1 MASIRCEQLAYDET
15 MTSDGGSPDGTGSAA
30 IVSIGAANTTTAL
43 TGSSA
48 VVFGPVALA
57 PIVRQITVLVEVD
70 GATALVTK
78 GASPTVTAAN
88 GKRIKD
94 GTYAQFTLFPG
105 ESLAAMTTTIT

>member
-15 MTSDGGSPDGTGSAA
+15 MTADGGSPDGSGGAA
-30 IVSIGAANTTTAL
+30 IVSIGTANTTTAL

-48 VVFGPVALA
+48 VVFGPVA
-57 PIVRQITVLVEVD
+57 RQINVLVEVD
-70 GATALVTK
+70 GSAALVTK
-78 GASPTVTAAN
+78 GASPTVTDAN

-105 ESLAAMTTTIT
+105 ESLAAMTVTIS